1 MQTDKTVD
9 RESLEKL
16 YVQMYS
22 IIKAKIESR
31 EWPAGSQI
39 PTEDELCQAYD
50 VSKATVRMAIAEL
63 VRHGYLKKQQ
73 GRGTFVTYVEPCLGI
88 AMKTR
93 LTENMFG
100 EGVSGKKEVLV
111 KGLKEPTEDVKAYLK
126 SDEKVFYILCKRV
139 VEGEPAYLEEFFIP
153 PGMFPDIEEE
163 DLCRMS
169 FYELMQQGASRKIA
183 KVIQTVEIT
192 GLQGDT
198 AQILRTG
205 EGTPGLLLHRLLV
218 GGDGIPVAYTRLTG
232 SGKKYKLQTELE
244 RIA

>member
-1 MQTDKTVD
+1 
-9 RESLEKL
+9 
-16 YVQMYS
+16 
-22 IIKAKIESR
+22 
-31 EWPAGSQI
+31 
-39 PTEDELCQAYD
+39 
-50 VSKATVRMAIAEL
+50 
-63 VRHGYLKKQQ
+63 
-73 GRGTFVTYVEPCLGI
+73 
-88 AMKTR
+88 MKTR

-111 KGLKEPTEDVKAYLK
+111 KGLKEPAEDVRAYLK
-126 SDEKVFYILCKRV
+126 SDEKKVFYILCKRV
-139 VEGEPAYLEEFFIP
+139 VEGAPAYLEEFFIP

-163 DLCRMS
+163 DLCHMS

-198 AQILRTG
+198 AKILRTV

-218 GGDGIPVAYTRLTG
+218 SGDGIPVAYTRLTG
-232 SGKKYKLQTELE
+232 SGQKYKLQTELE